1 MKKIRL
7 NGKRGRFAMAG
18 VKVRAA
24 IEARWGDDQLKA
36 SASSAK
42 ELANLAVR
50 LLVEDVGTEEA
61 RELIRD
67 ELGMYKADYGGAVVD
82 QRPAKKEG

>member
-1 MKKIRL
+1 
-7 NGKRGRFAMAG
+7 MAG

-24 IEARWGDDQLKA
+24 VEARWGDDQVKA
-36 SASSAK
+36 SAASAK
-42 ELANLAVR
+42 ELAALAVR

-61 RELIRD
+61 RTLIRD
-67 ELGMYKADYGGAVVD
+67 ELGAYKADYGGAGVD